1 MCDNDK
7 IIESAFN
14 VTKSCLLPTLIDS
27 LDAKPMQHEDFN
39 TFRLIIND
47 NLHLLLDL
55 LHQNEELLLKE
66 QAFDSRLTSVRC
78 HDISTIISVKYVF
91 LLVSYQFSTFNM

>member
-1 MCDNDK
+1 MCDDK
-7 IIESAFN
+7 KTIESAFN

-27 LDAKPMQHEDFN
+27 LDAKPMQYEDFD
-39 TFRLIIND
+39 TFRLILND

-66 QAFDSRLTSVRC
+66 QAFDSRLTN
-78 HDISTIISVKYVF
+78 
-91 LLVSYQFSTFNM
+91 VS